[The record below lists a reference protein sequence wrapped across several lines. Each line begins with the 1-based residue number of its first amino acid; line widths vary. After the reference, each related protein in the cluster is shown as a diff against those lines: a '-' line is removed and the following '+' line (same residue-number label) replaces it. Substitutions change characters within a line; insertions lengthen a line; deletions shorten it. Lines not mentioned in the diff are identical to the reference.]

1 MRTGWGLDAHRFG
14 PSGSVKLGGVV
25 VDESIGVEAT
35 SDGDVVAHA
44 LIDAILG
51 AAAMGDIGDRH
62 PSDDPRWIRAD
73 SMAMLAGT
81 VADAAAQ
88 GFRVTAVDVTV
99 VAERVRV
106 APHRQAIRAALGA
119 ALGVEIGRVSVKAT
133 TTDGMGFT
141 GRGEGLAAVAVVVV
155 EEPA

>member
-1 MRTGWGLDAHRFG
+1 MRTGWGLDAHRFS

-51 AAAMGDIGDRH
+51 AAAMGDIGDRY
-62 PSDDPRWIRAD
+62 PSDDPRWMRAD
-73 SMAMLAGT
+73 SMTMLAGT

-119 ALGVEIGRVSVKAT
+119 ALGIEIGRVSVKAT

-141 GRGEGLAAVAVVVV
+141 GGGEGLAAVAVVVV
-155 EEPA
+155 EES